1 MVFEQAAQTQD
12 IPAGQMKAV
21 KIGTQEVLIANIN
34 GAFYAVSNV
43 CTHQGGNLS
52 KGKLEGNVITCP
64 RHKAQFDLTNGKVV
78 SPPKIMFMHPTIS
91 DLPTFTAKVEGNK
104 ILIELK

>member
-1 MVFEQAAQTQD
+1 MKTVK
-12 IPAGQMKAV
+12 AGNK
-21 KIGTQEVLIANIN
+21 EVLVANIN

-52 KGKLEGNVITCP
+52 KGKLEGNIVTCP
-64 RHKAQFDLTNGKVV
+64 RHKAQFDLTTGKNVAL
-78 SPPKIMFMHPTIS
+78 PKIMFMHPTIN
-91 DLPTFTAKVEGNK
+91 DLPTYNVKVEGNA